1 MRSVGNGRDR
11 SLRLRLVTE
20 VFDLVAVGV
29 REIDGAFAAPAFD
42 FDVALVEI
50 LLHPLERGARDFE
63 ADMVQPV
70 TCEYKST

>member
-11 SLRLRLVTE
+11 SVRFRLVTVE
-20 VFDLVAVGV
+20 FDLVAVGV

-50 LLHPLERGARDFE
+50 LLHPLERGAGDFE
-63 ADMVQPV
+63 ADMIQPLAA
-70 TCEYKST
+70 